1 MVSNKSLLSAKIL
14 IVDDDENILR
24 LYETILRSAGYFNIK
39 ATPDPRGVLA
49 HFVEYDPDILILDI
63 VMPRLNGLQL
73 LQTLQRSNGEGL
85 SLPILVITGFPSP
98 ERRQTALVRGA
109 VDVME
114 KPFPVEEF
122 KLRIRNLLNIRLT
135 FRDVAEQNHALFEE
149 LLGRTE
155 ELSTYQLELKEAQ
168 LEVIA
173 RLARAGEQHDDE
185 TGKHTVRVA
194 VTSGLIAQGM
204 GLSADQIEVIQRA
217 APLHDVGKIG
227 VSDSILRKPA
237 QLTEAEFRY
246 MQRHCK
252 MGSEL
257 LSGGR
262 SEVVQLAERIALSH
276 HEKWNG
282 SGYPQGLEGESIPI
296 EGRIVAVADVFDAL
310 THERPYKK
318 AWSITEAKEEISRQ
332 AGRQFD
338 PQVVDSFLQL
348 PHQELI

>member
-1 MVSNKSLLSAKIL
+1 MVSNELLLSAKIL
-14 IVDDDENILR
+14 IVDDDHDILH
-24 LYETILRSAGYFNIK
+24 LCETVLRTAGYFNIK

-63 VMPRLNGLQL
+63 MMPHLDGLQL
-73 LQTLQRSNGEGL
+73 LQILQRSAHEGL
-85 SLPILVITGFPSP
+85 SLPILVITGLPTP
-98 ERRQTALVRGA
+98 ERRHTALARGA
-109 VDVME
+109 VDVIE
-114 KPFPVEEF
+114 KPFHVEDF
-122 KLRIRNLLNIRLT
+122 TLRIRNLLNIRLA
-135 FRDVAEQNHALFEE
+135 FRDVAEQNQALFEE

-185 TGKHTVRVA
+185 TGKHTLRVA
-194 VTSGLIAQGM
+194 ATAGLIAQGL
-204 GLSADQIEVIQRA
+204 GLSADQMEIIQRA

-227 VSDSILRKPA
+227 VSDSILLKPGR
-237 QLTEAEFRY
+237 LTDAEFRC
-246 MQRHCK
+246 MQQHSK
-252 MGSEL
+252 IGSEL

-262 SEVVQLAERIALSH
+262 SEIVKLAERIALSH

-282 SGYPQGLEGESIPI
+282 QGYPQGLAGENIPI

-318 AWSITEAKEEISRQ
+318 AWSISQAKEEIRGQ
-332 AGRQFD
+332 AGQQFD
-338 PQVVDSFLQL
+338 PQVVNSFLQL